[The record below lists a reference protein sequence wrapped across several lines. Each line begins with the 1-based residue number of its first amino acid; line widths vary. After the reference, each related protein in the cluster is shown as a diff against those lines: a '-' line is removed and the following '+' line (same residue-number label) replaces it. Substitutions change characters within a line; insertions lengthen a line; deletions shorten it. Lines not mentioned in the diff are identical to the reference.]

1 MIFGTDLLNQNFWT
15 TLYFCCFSFVF
26 RGVTWVVQNDATD
39 PSAASNCKQNIPA
52 GNDCYEWNVDTKK
65 GTAKWAWKA
74 GMTSGG
80 MIGPLP
86 SYDFC
91 AVLKKGDVSGI
102 DDYEVSCIFFFF
114 SVFLFFLS
122 CSLSSFFLSMCI
134 RSLVS
139 TVVHCRWYKLRQN
152 GTTALWCHWS
162 SAWLWWF

>member
-1 MIFGTDLLNQNFWT
+1 MRTKTFEPPYISDVF
-15 TLYFCCFSFVF
+15 YFYFYFVI

-52 GNDCYEWNVDTKK
+52 GNDCYEWDVDTKK

-102 DDYEVSCIFFFF
+102 DDYEVSCIFLSFFF
-114 SVFLFFLS
+114 FFLDLPLFF
-122 CSLSSFFLSMCI
+122 FFLVLSHPFFI
-134 RSLVS
+134 LSPSVPFVS
-139 TVVHCRWYKLRQN
+139 TAVHC
-152 GTTALWCHWS
+152 G
-162 SAWLWWF
+162 

>member
-1 MIFGTDLLNQNFWT
+1 M
-15 TLYFCCFSFVF
+15 
-26 RGVTWVVQNDATD
+26 TWVVQNDATD

-52 GNDCYEWNVDTKK
+52 GNDCYEWDVDTKK

-102 DDYEVSCIFFFF
+102 DDYEVSCIFLSFF
-114 SVFLFFLS
+114 SFLDLPFFFFLS
-122 CSLSSFFLSMCI
+122 CSFSSFLHPISL
-134 RSLVS
+134 RSLCFNS
-139 TVVHCRWYKLRQN
+139 CPLRMIP
-152 GTTALWCHWS
+152 TTSRRNHYPLVP
-162 SAWLWWF
+162 LIKRLTMVI